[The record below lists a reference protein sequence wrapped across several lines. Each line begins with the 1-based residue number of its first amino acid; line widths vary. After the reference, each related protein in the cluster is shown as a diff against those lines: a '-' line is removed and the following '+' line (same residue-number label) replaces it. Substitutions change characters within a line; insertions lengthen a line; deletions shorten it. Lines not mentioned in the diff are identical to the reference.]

1 MIGVSFRAYHA
12 DDEVVAQSPAN
23 LLVGAYGLHP
33 FEVRHYALEAT
44 VRQKLQALAGRRE
57 AQARD
62 VFDLS
67 VLVPGSP
74 SESLLDF
81 LAHTVPTG
89 HLEEAHAR
97 ALTITY
103 DAYRGQVIEFL
114 DESDRAARST
124 GAAWDDMRLRVAAL
138 IEAILGRVGRA

>member
-1 MIGVSFRAYHA
+1 
-12 DDEVVAQSPAN
+12 
-23 LLVGAYGLHP
+23 
-33 FEVRHYALEAT
+33 
-44 VRQKLQALAGRRE
+44 
-57 AQARD
+57 
-62 VFDLS
+62 
-67 VLVPGSP
+67 
-74 SESLLDF
+74 
-81 LAHTVPTG
+81 VPTG